1 MMGAIIGDIA
11 GSRYEFSPVK
21 DKDFSLFPEGCEV
34 TDDSVM
40 TVAVAEVLLDLKGDE
55 SDDEIKERLAG
66 NMKKWGSKYPDA
78 GYGGRFAEWLQSD
91 SIEPY
96 NSYGNGSAMRV
107 AAVGW
112 LYDDLET
119 TRHMARLTAEVTHN
133 HPEGIKGAESVAA
146 AMYMGRTGSTKE
158 EIKEYVEKEF
168 GYDLSR
174 PYDEVRENCTFNETC
189 QVSVP
194 EAFIAFLEGNTYTDA
209 VGNAIYL
216 GGDADTQAC
225 IAGAIAEAFYDDNED
240 EEIRIPF
247 DIWLAGFHYLP
258 KDMEKVVNR
267 FYNRV
272 RPWLDEDKIDEEE
285 ADESDSVLLN

>member
-1 MMGAIIGDIA
+1 MLGAIIGDIA
-11 GSRYEFSPVK
+11 GSKYEFDPVT
-21 DKDFSLFPEGCEV
+21 DKNFDLFPDGCGV

-40 TVAVAEVLLDLKGDE
+40 TVAVGEVLLDLEGGE
-55 SDDEIKERLAG
+55 SDDEIKEALAKS
-66 NMKKWGSKYPDA
+66 MKKWGRRYPDA
-78 GYGGRFAEWLQSD
+78 GYGGRFAGWLYFD
-91 SIEPY
+91 SLEPY

-107 AAVGW
+107 STAGW
-112 LYDDLET
+112 LYDDLKT

-146 AMYMGRTGSTKE
+146 AIYMGRTGSTKE

-174 PYDEVRENCTFNETC
+174 PYEEVRQACSFNETC

-194 EAFIAFLEGNTYTDA
+194 EAFIAFLESNTFLEA

-216 GGDADTQAC
+216 GGDADTQAA
-225 IAGAIAEAFYDDNED
+225 IAGSIAEAFYDRSED

-258 KDMEKVVNR
+258 EDMEEVVQR

-272 RPWLDEDKIDEEE
+272 RDWIDEE
-285 ADESDSVLLN
+285 S